1 MGNMDPLEFS
11 PPLLRLQEQPPS
23 PLAGWYLR
31 LLLGLFAFL
40 LLWAFLG
47 RLDIVAVAE
56 GKLVPEGYLKIVQ
69 PAEQGIVREILVRE
83 GERVDAGQVLIRMD
97 PILANADAKH

>member
-1 MGNMDPLEFS
+1 MDSSKPERANRANPSWRGQGGIVDPLDFA
-11 PPLLRLQEQPPS
+11 PALLRMQEQPPA

-31 LLLGLFAFL
+31 LLLGLFVFV
-40 LLWAFLG
+40 LLWAALG

-69 PAEQGIVREILVRE
+69 PSEQGIVRDILVR
-83 GERVDAGQVLIRMD
+83 
-97 PILANADAKH
+97 